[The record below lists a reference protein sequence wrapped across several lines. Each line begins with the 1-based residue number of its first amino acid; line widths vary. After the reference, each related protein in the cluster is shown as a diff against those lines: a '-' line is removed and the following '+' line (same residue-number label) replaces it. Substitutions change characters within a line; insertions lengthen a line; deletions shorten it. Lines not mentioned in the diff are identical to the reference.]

1 MPWTSQLCFFA
12 KQIPGFPLRYE
23 LVMMQHVLRSG
34 DRSLEIYEWEYPE
47 KRINMEMK
55 YCTARKYSIH
65 FDQSLSVSEKLH
77 TYSSPNPTLTT
88 TCYRGRGRYKVA
100 QILTLVHNNL
110 SKSYKNY
117 LCVNRRDSPDG
128 NMKYT
133 LMAL

>member
-1 MPWTSQLCFFA
+1 M
-12 KQIPGFPLRYE
+12 
-23 LVMMQHVLRSG
+23 MMQHVLRSD

-77 TYSSPNPTLTT
+77 TFSSPNTTLTP
-88 TCYRGRGRYKVA
+88 TCYQFTIFELGGRGKYKVA

-110 SKSYKNY
+110 SKSYNNY
-117 LCVNRRDSPDG
+117 LCVNGRDSPDG

-133 LMAL
+133 LVAL